1 MFKSSSVG
9 DVAQS
14 RSERSIL
21 ERRSWRHCTKPDAEN
36 ALQSA
41 NARMASSKIERSP
54 LLQGVSVRIFSL
66 VLVLL
71 VLGLVQRPISKA
83 ASRDS
88 QTIVL
93 SHVRLIDGTGG
104 PPLENASITIRG
116 GEIVAIATGNSLK
129 IPSDARSIDYS
140 GKTIIPGL
148 INTHGHLALVCGL
161 QNSATCYTEDNVIA
175 ELRQYERYGVTSMLS
190 LGINRDLIYE
200 VRGLQRAGKLD
211 GASVYSGDRGIGVPN
226 AAPPLP
232 HAPDQ
237 LYQPM
242 TPAEARADVD
252 AMASRHADMVK
263 IWVDNLH
270 GTKPSMDPAIYRAV
284 IDQAHRQGLHVA
296 AHVYYLADAKALV
309 SDGVDVLA
317 HSVRDQ
323 TIDQELLSAMKQR
336 GVFYIP
342 TLTVDESFFAY
353 AEHPEWKNDAFLQAG
368 MSPELLNTL
377 TGDAQRQKVEHD
389 SSLTLHKR
397 DFANDQEN
405 LKLAYDAGVKVGFGT
420 DSGAIPSRIPGFAEH
435 HELEMMVSAGLMP
448 MQAILCA
455 TKTNAELL
463 GIQQTTGTL
472 TMGKQ
477 ADLIVLEGNPLDD
490 IRNTRK
496 MVAIWHGGREVQPV
510 TAAK

>member
-1 MFKSSSVG
+1 M
-9 DVAQS
+9 
-14 RSERSIL
+14 RIL
-21 ERRSWRHCTKPDAEN
+21 LL
-36 ALQSA
+36 AL
-41 NARMASSKIERSP
+41 M
-54 LLQGVSVRIFSL
+54 
-66 VLVLL
+66 LL
-71 VLGLVQRPISKA
+71 VLGLTQQRVSDA
-83 ASRDS
+83 ASSDS
-88 QTIVL
+88 RTIVL
-93 SHVRLIDGTGG
+93 SHVRLIDGTGA
-104 PPLENASITIRG
+104 PPRENVFLEIRDG
-116 GEIVAIATGNSLK
+116 KIVAITKAPL
-129 IPSDARSIDYS
+129 DAPVSARVIDYS

-148 INTHGHLALVCGL
+148 INAHGHLALVCGL
-161 QNSATCYTEDNVIA
+161 KNSATCYTKDNVVA

-190 LGINRDLIYE
+190 LGVNRDLIYE
-200 VRGLQRAGKLD
+200 VRDEQRAGKLD
-211 GASVYSGDRGIGVPN
+211 GATVYSADRGIGVPD

-237 LYQPM
+237 LY
-242 TPAEARADVD
+242 TPKMPEEARADVD

-284 IDQAHRQGLHVA
+284 IDQAHREGLHVA

-323 TIDQELLSAMKQR
+323 AIDQELLTAMKQR

-368 MSPELLNTL
+368 MSPELLDML
-377 TGDAQRQKVEHD
+377 TSDAQRQKVEHD
-389 SSLTLHKR
+389 PSLPVHKR
-397 DFANDQEN
+397 DFANDQKN

-435 HELEMMVSAGLMP
+435 HELEMMVAAGLTP
-448 MQAILCA
+448 MQAIMCA

-463 GIQQTTGTL
+463 GIANSTGTL
-472 TMGKQ
+472 TVGKQ
-477 ADLIVLEGNPLDD
+477 ADLIVLDGNPLDD
-490 IRNTRK
+490 IRNTQK
-496 MVAIWHGGREVQPV
+496 IVAIWHGGREVQPIV
-510 TAAK
+510 SVR